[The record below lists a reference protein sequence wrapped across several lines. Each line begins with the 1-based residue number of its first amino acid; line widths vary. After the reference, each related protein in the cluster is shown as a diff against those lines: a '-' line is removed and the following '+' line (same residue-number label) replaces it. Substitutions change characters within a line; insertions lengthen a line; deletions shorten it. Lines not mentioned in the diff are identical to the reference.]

1 MKLKNVDIIFIIL
14 MIALTIV
21 SLDLIINI
29 NHRAFIENISK
40 YEPFQNLETGLLITF
55 WVCVIG
61 NLLPVPTP
69 YTWVVCFSSLPFI
82 RQNLFIPFLVGFVAS
97 LGCLVGEMAGYLIGR
112 WGAEKIS
119 EEKVENLK
127 KLQRYLVEHPKIAP
141 FLIFL
146 FGLTALNDDF
156 LMIPLGLIKYNVKK
170 TIFFCWLGKL
180 GMMLMFAYNLLNI
193 CQFLGGESWELSILS
208 LYALL
213 ISIYL
218 FMRVDFIKI
227 LRKKKIQEEMNIL

>member
-1 MKLKNVDIIFIIL
+1 

-21 SLDLIINI
+21 SLDLVINI
-29 NHRAFIENISK
+29 NHRAFIKNISK

-97 LGCLVGEMAGYLIGR
+97 LGCLVGEMAGYFIGR
-112 WGAEKIS
+112 CGAEKIS

-127 KLQRYLVEHPKIAP
+127 KLQRYLVDHPKIAP

-193 CQFLGGESWELSILS
+193 CQFLGGENWELSILS

-227 LRKKKIQEEMNIL
+227 LRKKKIQEEINIL